1 MDVVISYGPNG
12 DAVMR
17 LVGNLDLDT
26 APELRGALDALDER
40 SVTRMVVD
48 LTGLVFCDSIGLSA
62 FVDAHKSCTSKGGY
76 LRLANPT
83 PLLEHIFMVV
93 GIADALP
100 IYRTVQAARD
110 GDPAGLVYQ
119 RPASAR

>member
-1 MDVVISYGPNG
+1 MDVVVNYDPSG
-12 DAVMR
+12 AALMR

-26 APELRGALDALDER
+26 APELRTVLQRLRAR
-40 SVTRMVVD
+40 SVTRMVID

-62 FVDAHKSCTSKGGY
+62 FVDAHKSCTGRGGY

-83 PLLEHIFMVV
+83 PLLERIFVVV

-100 IYRTVQAARD
+100 VYRTVQAARD

>member
-1 MDVVISYGPNG
+1 MDVVVGYERTG
-12 DAVMR
+12 AALVR

-26 APELRGALDALDER
+26 APELRSALDALHER
-40 SVTRMVVD
+40 SVTRMVID
-48 LTGLVFCDSIGLSA
+48 LTGLVFCDSIGLSG

-83 PLLEHIFMVV
+83 PLLERIFMVV

>member
-1 MDVVISYGPNG
+1 MDVVVDYEPNG
-12 DAVMR
+12 VALVR

-26 APELRGALDALDER
+26 APELRTALQSLHDR
-40 SVTRMVVD
+40 SVTRMVID

-62 FVDAHKSCTSKGGY
+62 FVDAHKSCTSRGGY

-83 PLLEHIFMVV
+83 PLLERIFVVV

-110 GDPAGLVYQ
+110 GDPDALVYQ